1 MKRFLKLTA
10 IAATSCNVAV
20 GANERYDNKSSSV
33 EAVLDSVGDKEYI
46 FFNLFL
52 VLFDVPLVLPTLAV
66 VAVVAALVTLVTL
79 VALAAASSAAVV
91 SSSPPMLT
99 SSLAIKKG
107 RASSIVLHP
116 PSKNRQLQTSL
127 PSKYPASSQLTNVL
141 PS

>member
-66 VAVVAALVTLVTL
+66 VAVVAALVAL
-79 VALAAASSAAVV
+79 LAAASSAAVV

>member
-52 VLFDVPLVLPTLAV
+52 VLFDVPLVLLTLAV
-66 VAVVAALVTLVTL
+66 VAVVAALVAL
-79 VALAAASSAAVV
+79 LAAASSATVV
-91 SSSPPMLT
+91 FSSPPMLT

>member
-52 VLFDVPLVLPTLAV
+52 VLFDVPLVLLTLAV
-66 VAVVAALVTLVTL
+66 VAVVAALVALA
-79 VALAAASSAAVV
+79 ALAAASSAAVV

-107 RASSIVLHP
+107 LASSIVLHP